1 MLAHLKIGSVRK
13 RLQSTVSLDH
23 PVVLFQRRSL
33 SFITITALRHLG
45 SVKVILLPLLTD
57 QSARRAVTRE
67 SIVGLQR
74 KKSMLRGSVIL
85 MWFMQFGKISVGCGI
100 GLWEIERGVI
110 HWECGMGCS
119 SLHYIS
125 LLSEL
130 GNIARNPNINN
141 RGHLVIVKLG
151 REVV

>member
-1 MLAHLKIGSVRK
+1 MHL
-13 RLQSTVSLDH
+13 
-23 PVVLFQRRSL
+23 
-33 SFITITALRHLG
+33 
-45 SVKVILLPLLTD
+45 
-57 QSARRAVTRE
+57 
-67 SIVGLQR
+67 
-74 KKSMLRGSVIL
+74 
-85 MWFMQFGKISVGCGI
+85 GKISVGCGI

-141 RGHLVIVKLG
+141 RGHLVIVKLVKFFNKMDC
-151 REVV
+151 RENLILKGQGGCKREKHLEVLFSVQPVLGSHKMAEVGHCDLCPALYWPEIWKEHVIVYVYICMYMTMYIYVYI